1 MGRPV
6 LQAQEELTL
15 DQTVIL
21 DRFAKRERALPE
33 EPLVVIESSESHTPL
48 DLAELWHFR
57 ELLYLLTWR
66 DVKVRYKQTALGVA
80 WVILQPLLIT
90 IIFTIFLGVLVH
102 VPSGGVPYA
111 LLIYIGLLPWTFF
124 ASAVTIG
131 GLSVVNNAHLI
142 TKVYFPRML
151 VPLSAIAA
159 RLLDLSIAFSIL
171 VVLMAYY
178 RLMPTETIIMLPFF
192 IVLLILFS
200 SAIVLIASAMHVK
213 YRDIGFVLPVLIQLW
228 MYVSPVLYSSSII
241 PQRWARLYALNPMV
255 GIVEGFRTSILGG
268 QFDWFAIGISVAA
281 TVVLLI
287 YATYAFKHLEENFAD
302 II

>member
-1 MGRPV
+1 
-6 LQAQEELTL
+6 
-15 DQTVIL
+15 
-21 DRFAKRERALPE
+21 
-33 EPLVVIESSESHTPL
+33 
-48 DLAELWHFR
+48 
-57 ELLYLLTWR
+57 
-66 DVKVRYKQTALGVA
+66 
-80 WVILQPLLIT
+80 VILQPLLVT

-178 RLMPTETIIMLPFF
+178 RVMPTATIIMLPFF

-287 YATYAFKHLEENFAD
+287 YATYAFKRLEENFAD